1 MPGVNT
7 LCVALLNFDLEN
19 KECAWSG
26 ASNTSCTSLISYL
39 LRVPHRE
46 LDALINLK
54 TLLAVCMY
62 RIAGNFWGDKIF
74 VLSSI

>member
-1 MPGVNT
+1 MPGVTT

-26 ASNTSCTSLISYL
+26 ASNTSWTSLILYL

-54 TLLAVCMY
+54 TLLAVYMY
-62 RIAGNFWGDKIF
+62 RIAGNFRGTKYSW
-74 VLSSI
+74 LNSI